1 MKALLIED
9 VRKISTQEYPE
20 PPKKDDH
27 IITKVNAVGICG
39 SDLHYFSEGGIGS
52 ANVGSGFVPG
62 HEFSAILMESIPE
75 MNLEEGE
82 HVAVDPAKP
91 CFKCQW
97 CKKGDENL
105 CPYVE
110 FIGAPPFNGAMAQY
124 VSIKKHQIHKIPKHF
139 SPETAV
145 LLETL
150 LSLIHI

>member
-1 MKALLIED
+1 MKALLLED
-9 VRKISTQEYPE
+9 VRKISIQEYPE
-20 PPKKDDH
+20 PSKKDDH

-97 CKKGDENL
+97 CKKGYENL
-105 CPYVE
+105 
-110 FIGAPPFNGAMAQY
+110 
-124 VSIKKHQIHKIPKHF
+124 
-139 SPETAV
+139 
-145 LLETL
+145 
-150 LSLIHI
+150 